1 MPMTYAERFQ
11 DIAVTQLNTQ
21 GFEQL
26 THRQKKLAYYLAQ
39 AGLWGRYI
47 SLDQGSEH
55 NIPIFRALLALHAQL
70 KAAVAGAV
78 ADAIDTKAPLNSLAL
93 DLDRRLSGLRRT
105 VHDSLYLLFAH
116 NGVYHSTTGEKL
128 QLPLTEED
136 LLDAHAALGAQAD
149 LAVATLRALW
159 CSDAIKPWRTVQTD
173 GVDVVASSGANFYKG
188 LTTEE
193 VQQWRAANYPQH
205 VSAGAEDPE
214 VPPYGFNERL
224 HKRADG
230 AIRREVVCAY
240 GLYGPYVQKIIE
252 NLVKALEFAENDS
265 QRASL
270 STLIDFYQSGTA
282 EAFDTHC
289 VAWVKDQASSIYFI
303 NGLIES
309 YDDPL
314 GICCGF
320 ESIVAFKNPLQTA
333 KVKKII
339 DHIQWFENSM
349 PFDARFKK
357 EKAQGLSASSITVV
371 SMAGET
377 APSLPLGIN
386 LPNSDWIR
394 KKHGSKSVNLENSA
408 SSRSGFEQPL
418 REALYLP
425 QYQSILEKYLGLT
438 NGLNIDLH
446 EIAGHGSGKLLPG
459 VNTDVLGAYYSVIE
473 ECRADLVA
481 LYFIGDEML
490 KEFGIY
496 DKDVDVQEASR
507 AQYVAYITNGAFGQ
521 LRRISAGQDL
531 TQAHF
536 RNRQLISLWL
546 LEHADPERL
555 RLVTAADGYLFV
567 EVNDV
572 AHVRELVGRLLA
584 KIQEIKSTGDFEAAR
599 DLVMTYGTKVDQ
611 DLLREVHQRVAA
623 LDMPKTVCFVT
634 PVLEFEGDAVTL
646 RQVDNFFEQ
655 QAQLFEAY
663 CSL

>member
-1 MPMTYAERFQ
+1 MTYTERFQ

-26 THRQKKLAYYLAQ
+26 TLRQQKLAYYLAQ

-55 NIPIFRALLALHAQL
+55 NIPMFRALLSLHAQL
-70 KAAVAGAV
+70 ETLR
-78 ADAIDTKAPLNSLAL
+78 DTELHCSLF
-93 DLDRRLSGLRRT
+93 RE
-105 VHDSLYLLFAH
+105 VHESLYLMFAH

-128 QLPLTEED
+128 NLPLSQAK
-136 LLDAHAALGAQAD
+136 LVAALGHPEAN
-149 LAVATLRALW
+149 LTSMSPAVARIQAIWFTGV
-159 CSDAIKPWRTVQTD
+159 IKPWRTVQTE
-173 GVDVVASSGANFYKG
+173 GVDVVERSGANFYKG

-205 VSAGAEDPE
+205 TAAGAEDPE

-224 HKRADG
+224 SRAADG
-230 AIRREVVCAY
+230 AIRREVVCAD

-333 KVKKII
+333 KVEKII

-408 SSRSGFEQPL
+408 SSRSGFEKPL

-438 NGLNIDLH
+438 NGLNTDLH

-481 LYFIGDEML
+481 LYFIGDEKL

-496 DKDVDVQEASR
+496 DQDVDVHEAAR

-555 RLVTAADGYLFV
+555 RLVTADDGYLFV

-572 AHVRELVGRLLA
+572 AHVRDLVGRLLA

-611 DLLREVHQRVAA
+611 ARLQEVHQRVAA

>member
-1 MPMTYAERFQ
+1 MPMTYTERFN

-26 THRQKKLAYYLAQ
+26 TDRQQKLAYYLAQ

-47 SLDQGSEH
+47 SLDQGSEY
-55 NIPIFRALLALHAQL
+55 NVPMFRALLSLHAQL
-70 KAAVAGAV
+70 KALR
-78 ADAIDTKAPLNSLAL
+78 DTELHCSLF
-93 DLDRRLSGLRRT
+93 RE
-105 VHDSLYLLFAH
+105 VHESLYLMFAH
-116 NGVYHSTTGEKL
+116 NGVYHSTTGAKL
-128 QLPLTEED
+128 DLPLS
-136 LLDAHAALGAQAD
+136 QAK
-149 LAVATLRALW
+149 LASAPGHPQANLTSMSQAVAMIQAIWFTGV
-159 CSDAIKPWRTVQTD
+159 IKPWRTMQTE
-173 GVDVVASSGANFYKG
+173 GVDVVARSGANFYKG

-193 VQQWRAANYPQH
+193 VQQWRAANYPQDLLTC
-205 VSAGAEDPE
+205 AEDPE

-224 HKRADG
+224 SRAVDG
-230 AIRREVVCAY
+230 GIRREVVCAN
-240 GLYGPYVQKIIE
+240 GLYGPYVQKIVE
-252 NLVKALEFAENDS
+252 NLGKALEFAENDS

-282 EAFDTHC
+282 EAFDNHC

-333 KVKKII
+333 KVEKII
-339 DHIQWFENSM
+339 DHIQWLEDSM

-408 SSRSGFEQPL
+408 SSRSGFEKPL
-418 REALYLP
+418 RDALYLP
-425 QYQSILEKYLGLT
+425 QYQHILEKYLNLT
-438 NGLNIDLH
+438 NGLTIDLH

-481 LYFIGDEML
+481 LYFIADEKL
-490 KEFGIY
+490 KQFGIY
-496 DKDVDVQEASR
+496 DSGVDVQEAAR
-507 AQYVAYITNGAFGQ
+507 AQYVVYITNGAFGQ

-555 RLVTAADGYLFV
+555 RLVTAADGRVFV

-572 AHVRELVGRLLA
+572 EHVRELVGQLLA
-584 KIQEIKSTGDFEAAR
+584 KIQEIKSTGDFEAGR

-611 DLLREVHQRVAA
+611 ALLQEVHQRVAA

-655 QAQLFEAY
+655 QAQLFNDY